1 MNVFGRLLVFS
12 LLIPAVACSSDS
24 PSAPTT
30 TSSAPYSQTDLVIG
44 TGVAAVSTSTV
55 TVAYAGWLYD
65 SNKTDGKGAQFDA
78 SPNATFPLGS
88 VIRGWQ
94 QGVAGM
100 RVGGQRRLIIPPD
113 LAYGAVGGAPV
124 SRRMRHSSSIRP
136 ARRPIAPRRSVR
148 DTSEASRCVS
158 DFGGVSDTCR
168 DVSDTWSDTGYRV

>member
-1 MNVFGRLLVFS
+1 MNVFGRLLVFA
-12 LLIPAVACSSDS
+12 LFIPAVACSSDS
-24 PSAPTT
+24 PSAPT

-55 TVAYAGWLYD
+55 TVTYAGWLYD
-65 SNKTDGKGAQFDA
+65 TSKTDGKGTQFDS

-113 LAYGAVGGAPV
+113 LAYGAAGRAP
-124 SRRMRHSSSIRP
+124 SIP
-136 ARRPIAPRRSVR
+136 PNATLIFDIGLLAVQ
-148 DTSEASRCVS
+148 
-158 DFGGVSDTCR
+158 
-168 DVSDTWSDTGYRV
+168 